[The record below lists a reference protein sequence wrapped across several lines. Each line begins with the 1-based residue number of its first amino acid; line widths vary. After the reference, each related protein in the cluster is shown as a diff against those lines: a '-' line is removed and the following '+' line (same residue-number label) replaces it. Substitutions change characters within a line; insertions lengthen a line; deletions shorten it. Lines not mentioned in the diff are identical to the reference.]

1 MRFAKDTN
9 YIDFKTTIIK
19 INGKKFTNKSNMDIF
34 LLLWNSK
41 IEMNQFLIVW
51 NSKTT
56 TKIEIVLPV
65 KKCVYLS

>member
-41 IEMNQFLIVW
+41 
-51 NSKTT
+51 TT